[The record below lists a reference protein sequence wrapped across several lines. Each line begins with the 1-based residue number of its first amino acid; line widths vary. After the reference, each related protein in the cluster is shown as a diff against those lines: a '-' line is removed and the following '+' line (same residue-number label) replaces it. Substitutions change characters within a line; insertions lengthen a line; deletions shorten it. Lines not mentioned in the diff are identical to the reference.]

1 MKIHFA
7 ILYFFCLSLVLPVQ
21 LPAQQRNQNYL
32 DYIENYKDL
41 AISHMAKYKIP
52 ASITLSQGLLE
63 SGAGKSKFVRD
74 TNNHFG
80 IKCHSDWKGDR
91 VYRADDGPNDCFRS
105 YKKAEESF
113 EDHSQFLQRNRYS
126 PLFELDIKDYTA
138 WAKGLQKCGYAT
150 DKAYANKLIKLI
162 EDYELYRFDAKGKS
176 KEASFVILKRT
187 PYSDHGLIY
196 VLGVDNDSY
205 ERIANDMGF
214 SVKDLIKYNEVP
226 EDFPVQKG
234 AIIYLEKKN
243 KKAEKP
249 YTEHIVEVGESMHS
263 ISQTYGIQVK
273 NLYKLNKKDFDYVPE
288 EGDVLRLR

>member
-1 MKIHFA
+1 M
-7 ILYFFCLSLVLPVQ
+7 
-21 LPAQQRNQNYL
+21 
-32 DYIENYKDL
+32 DYIETYKEL
-41 AISHMAKYKIP
+41 AVKHQAKYKIP

-105 YKKAEESF
+105 YKTAEESF
-113 EDHSQFLQRNRYS
+113 DDHSQFLQRNRYS
-126 PLFELDIKDYTA
+126 PLFELEIKDYAA

-162 EDYELYRFDAKGKS
+162 EDYELYRFDTKGKS
-176 KEASFVILKRT
+176 KETFVSLKRT

-196 VLGVDNDSY
+196 VLGVNNDSY
-205 ERIANDMGF
+205 ERVANDMGF
-214 SVKDLIKYNEVP
+214 NVKDLIKYNEVP

-234 AIIYLEKKN
+234 NIIYLEKKN
-243 KKAEKP
+243 KKAEKT
-249 YTEHIVEVGESMHS
+249 YTEHIVAVGESMYS
-263 ISQTYGIQVK
+263 ISQMYGMQVK

>member
-1 MKIHFA
+1 M
-7 ILYFFCLSLVLPVQ
+7 PVQ
-21 LPAQQRNQNYL
+21 LTAQRRNQNYL
-32 DYIENYKDL
+32 DYIDNYKEL
-41 AISHMAKYKIP
+41 SIKHMAKYKIP
-52 ASITLSQGLLE
+52 ASITLSQGILE

-74 TNNHFG
+74 THNHFG

-113 EDHSQFLQRNRYS
+113 EDHSQFLQRNRYAS
-126 PLFELDIKDYTA
+126 LFELDIKDYVA

-176 KEASFVILKRT
+176 KDTHFVTLKRT
-187 PYSDHGLIY
+187 PYTDHGLIY

-214 SVKDLIKYNEVP
+214 NVKDLIKYNEVP
-226 EDFPVQKG
+226 EDFPVYKG
-234 AIIYLEKKN
+234 NIIYLEKKN

-249 YTEHIVEVGESMHS
+249 YTEHVVEVGESMHS
-263 ISQTYGIQVK
+263 ISQTYGMQVK